1 MSSPG
6 CCCDHVTHGGR
17 KFGWCSGGVGGL
29 LVLGQAVEQAVQ
41 LGVGVAPP
49 TTTDVLNPEPADDVD
64 FGICCGID
72 RVARLGWTCCT
83 IDVERGSGA
92 STLGRRGHRRAGCH
106 RGLLLPI
113 PGDPHTDR
121 EPRVDRARGGA
132 TDHGEEQD
140 AVARRGGQ
148 ALPGDRPAVQRGP
161 GAAGAGVQLWRAARQ
176 VAGAGTNATQMR
188 QLRATVWPSAVRSP
202 MKQLLTESAA
212 AQPYWRQAAEA
223 STREEL
229 ARSVLEAAR
238 HDGTGPAN
246 KIRRALGL
254 DDYNETD
261 VS

>member
-1 MSSPG
+1 MRPLLAAAAIAALVASAGCSSQSQGTLTPT
-6 CCCDHVTHGGR
+6 VSPASTVR
-17 KFGWCSGGVGGL
+17 
-29 LVLGQAVEQAVQ
+29 A
-41 LGVGVAPP
+41 VAPP
-49 TTTDVLNPEPADDVD
+49 TTVKSRTLSRAAAARRYLEIVRPYN
-64 FGICCGID
+64 
-72 RVARLGWTCCT
+72 VALERL
-83 IDVERGSGA
+83 EQAFNSGA
-92 STLGRRGHRRAGCH
+92 PLVRLRA
-106 RGLLLPI
+106 L
-113 PGDPHTDR
+113 
-121 EPRVDRARGGA
+121 A
-132 TDHGEEQD
+132 D
-140 AVARRGGQ
+140 AV
-148 ALPGDRPAVQRGP
+148 
-161 GAAGAGVQLWRAARQ
+161 
-176 VAGAGTNATQMR
+176 AGTNATQMR

>member
-1 MSSPG
+1 MTSISASAVGLIGWRALAGRVAPSTWKEARVRPLLAAAATAALVAIAGCSSQSQGTLTPT
-6 CCCDHVTHGGR
+6 VSPASTVR
-17 KFGWCSGGVGGL
+17 
-29 LVLGQAVEQAVQ
+29 A
-41 LGVGVAPP
+41 VAPP
-49 TTTDVLNPEPADDVD
+49 TTVKSRTLSRAAAARRYLEIVRPYN
-64 FGICCGID
+64 
-72 RVARLGWTCCT
+72 VALERL
-83 IDVERGSGA
+83 EQAFNSGA
-92 STLGRRGHRRAGCH
+92 PLVRLRA
-106 RGLLLPI
+106 L
-113 PGDPHTDR
+113 
-121 EPRVDRARGGA
+121 A
-132 TDHGEEQD
+132 D
-140 AVARRGGQ
+140 AV
-148 ALPGDRPAVQRGP
+148 
-161 GAAGAGVQLWRAARQ
+161 
-176 VAGAGTNATQMR
+176 AGTNATQMR

>member
-1 MSSPG
+1 MTSISASAVGLIGWRALAGRVAPSTWKEARVRPLLAAAATAALVAIAGCSSQSQGTLTPT
-6 CCCDHVTHGGR
+6 VSPAATVR
-17 KFGWCSGGVGGL
+17 YLEIVRPYNVAL
-29 LVLGQAVEQAVQ
+29 ERLEQAF
-41 LGVGVAPP
+41 
-49 TTTDVLNPEPADDVD
+49 N
-64 FGICCGID
+64 
-72 RVARLGWTCCT
+72 
-83 IDVERGSGA
+83 SGA
-92 STLGRRGHRRAGCH
+92 PLVRLRA
-106 RGLLLPI
+106 L
-113 PGDPHTDR
+113 
-121 EPRVDRARGGA
+121 A
-132 TDHGEEQD
+132 D
-140 AVARRGGQ
+140 AV
-148 ALPGDRPAVQRGP
+148 
-161 GAAGAGVQLWRAARQ
+161 
-176 VAGAGTNATQMR
+176 AGTNATQMR